1 MGIVHIAILHFVMI
15 KILGDHTN
23 KKDICMEN
31 KTISSTKLK
40 RFFVSKFVGLLGIV
54 GPIIAISLILISIAL
69 SPWFS
74 WWDNALSDLGVS
86 SAAILFNVGLIICGA
101 FCTIFSVGF
110 LISTDKKKWLR
121 RIGSVILCLATIALI
136 GIGVFSEDFGVLHFY
151 FSVAFF
157 VLLLIASLLLG
168 ASMMM
173 DPELRT
179 VGIIAFLVGALG
191 ILGWMLP
198 RGHGV
203 AIPEALSSFPACI
216 WFIILGVR
224 MYRSISE

>member
-1 MGIVHIAILHFVMI
+1 MSKEDEI
-15 KILGDHTN
+15 
-23 KKDICMEN
+23 
-31 KTISSTKLK
+31 ISSMELK
-40 RFFVSKFVGLLGIV
+40 RFFVSKYVGLLGII

-74 WWDNALSDLGVS
+74 WQDNALSDLGVS
-86 SAAILFNVGLIICGA
+86 SVAILFNAGLIICGV
-101 FCTIFSVGF
+101 FCTIFSIGF

-151 FSVAFF
+151 FSVVFF

-173 DPELRT
+173 DPELKM
-179 VGIIAFLVGALG
+179 VGIIALLVGAFG
-191 ILGWMLP
+191 IIGWLLP

-203 AIPEALSSFPACI
+203 AIPEALSSFPAYI
-216 WFIILGVR
+216 WFAVLGVK

>member
-1 MGIVHIAILHFVMI
+1 MSKEDEI
-15 KILGDHTN
+15 
-23 KKDICMEN
+23 
-31 KTISSTKLK
+31 ISSMELK
-40 RFFVSKFVGLLGIV
+40 RFFVSKYVGLLGII

-74 WWDNALSDLGVS
+74 WQDNALSDLGVS
-86 SAAILFNVGLIICGA
+86 SVAILFNAGLIICGV
-101 FCTIFSVGF
+101 FCTIFSIGF

-151 FSVAFF
+151 FSVVFF

-173 DPELRT
+173 DPELKM
-179 VGIIAFLVGALG
+179 VGIIALLVGAFG
-191 ILGWMLP
+191 IIGWLLP

-203 AIPEALSSFPACI
+203 AIPEALSSFPAYI
-216 WFIILGVR
+216 WFAILGVK

>member
-1 MGIVHIAILHFVMI
+1 MSKEDEI
-15 KILGDHTN
+15 
-23 KKDICMEN
+23 
-31 KTISSTKLK
+31 ISSMELK
-40 RFFVSKFVGLLGIV
+40 RFFVSKYVGLLGII

-86 SAAILFNVGLIICGA
+86 SVAILFNAGLILCGIC
-101 FCTIFSVGF
+101 CTIFSIGF

-136 GIGVFSEDFGVLHFY
+136 GIGVFSEDFGILHFY

-157 VLLLIASLLLG
+157 VLLMIASLILG

-173 DPELRT
+173 DAELRT
-179 VGIIAFLVGALG
+179 VGIIALSVGAFG
-191 ILGWMLP
+191 IIGWMLP

-216 WFIILGVR
+216 WFAILGVR
-224 MYRSISE
+224 MYKSISKER

>member
-1 MGIVHIAILHFVMI
+1 MSKEDEI
-15 KILGDHTN
+15 
-23 KKDICMEN
+23 
-31 KTISSTKLK
+31 ISSMELK
-40 RFFVSKFVGLLGIV
+40 RFFVSKYVGLLGII

-86 SAAILFNVGLIICGA
+86 SVAILFNAGLIICGV
-101 FCTIFSVGF
+101 FCTIFSIGF

-151 FSVAFF
+151 FSVVFF

-173 DPELRT
+173 DPELKM
-179 VGIIAFLVGALG
+179 VGIIALSVGAFG
-191 ILGWMLP
+191 IISWLLP

-203 AIPEALSSFPACI
+203 AIPEALSSFPAYI
-216 WFIILGVR
+216 WFAILGVK